1 MTAGGEQATAK
12 SGSVTPDPETA
23 GLKDAPIGPAADGS
37 KGSAGSTGSTG
48 SIGSTGRRPWWVW
61 AVPFAFLFALLC
73 VRNRFLFTT
82 RLYEQGDAGANSI
95 LIEQAKHFTLL
106 IGNYSRE
113 GFNHPGPAYL
123 YVQAF
128 GEYLFAD
135 ALHVVPTAWNAH
147 MLSVFALD
155 SAFVALAV
163 AVVYGWT
170 RSLRGAAICFAVFIA
185 FAVAYPPIVNSDW
198 MPYMYVPTYVVFV
211 IAAGSVVAGRSQDA
225 WIFALAGWFLI
236 HGQACFL
243 FFVPVLTLA
252 TGVAVLW
259 PHRRTLRASA
269 GSFFREQ
276 RRVWVPVACISA
288 VFALPIVLNL
298 VLHWPG
304 DFGKYIS
311 YGSSAQA
318 GGHSPHQIVL
328 YALWFWWPHR
338 HAWLAPVLLYA
349 LALAVT
355 YWLSRGPMRRFLF
368 ALLAINV
375 VSSLAFGVYAAVGID
390 DLSEYYIGYFY
401 WSAPLVTVLVVV
413 LGSAEAIRRR
423 PDSDSPGAQGT
434 AGSVIAL
441 RAFALSTAAAVLAA
455 AAAFVVLAVIP
466 GTHAN
471 TKDIDESLPRVVATL
486 AARAPGQTIVLHID
500 HSAWV
505 ETTGF
510 LVQAERS
517 GVKACVDDPRWTF
530 MMTKQ
535 FICTPAQAASGQAY
549 WFYVPPVPASAAVI
563 LRFSGVTVAPAPPP

>member
-1 MTAGGEQATAK
+1 MAAGGEPLTAVSG
-12 SGSVTPDPETA
+12 SGSVTPDDETA
-23 GLKDAPIGPAADGS
+23 GPADGS
-37 KGSAGSTGSTG
+37 VGPSAGGSTGSTG
-48 SIGSTGRRPWWVW
+48 LMGRRPWWVW
-61 AVPFAFLFALLC
+61 AVPFTFLFVLLC

-128 GEYLFAD
+128 GEYLFQD

-163 AVVYGWT
+163 GVVYGWT

-243 FFVPVLTLA
+243 FFVPVLTLVVLA
-252 TGVAVLW
+252 AVLW
-259 PHRRTLRASA
+259 PGRRTLRASA
-269 GSFFREQ
+269 GSFFRDQ
-276 RRVWVPVACISA
+276 RRVWVPVAVISG

-311 YGSSAQA
+311 YGASKQA
-318 GGHSPHQIVL
+318 GGHSLHRIVL

-349 LALAVT
+349 LALAAA
-355 YWLSRGPMRRFLF
+355 YWLSRGAMRRFLLV
-368 ALLAINV
+368 LLAINV
-375 VSSLAFGVYAAVGID
+375 VSSLAFVVYAAVGID

-413 LGSAEAIRRR
+413 LAAAEAIRPRAEA
-423 PDSDSPGAQGT
+423 PDTRVS
-434 AGSVIAL
+434 GSSGPARSAL
-441 RAFALSTAAAVLAA
+441 VQRSFALSTAAAVLAA

-471 TKDIDESLPRVVATL
+471 TKDVDESLPRVVATL
-486 AARAPGQTIVLHID
+486 AARAPGKTIVLHID

-517 GVKACVDDPRWTF
+517 GVKACLDDPWYTF

-549 WFYVPPVPASAAVI
+549 WFYTPHAPSSAAVI
-563 LRFSGVTVAPAPPP
+563 LRFSGVAVAPAPSS

>member
-1 MTAGGEQATAK
+1 MAGGGAPLTAMSG
-12 SGSVTPDPETA
+12 SGSVTPEPETA
-23 GLKDAPIGPAADGS
+23 GLKQA
-37 KGSAGSTGSTG
+37 SAGLAA
-48 SIGSTGRRPWWVW
+48 RRPWWVW
-61 AVPFAFLFALLC
+61 VVPFTVLFVLLC

-82 RLYEQGDAGANSI
+82 RLYEQGDGGANSI

-113 GFNHPGPAYL
+113 GFNHPGPAYM

-128 GEYLFAD
+128 GEYLFQD
-135 ALHVVPTAWNAH
+135 ALRVVPTAWNAH

-163 AVVYGWT
+163 GVVYGWT
-170 RSLRGAAICFAVFIA
+170 RSLRGAAICLAVFVA

-198 MPYMYVPTYVVFV
+198 MPYLYVPTYAVFV
-211 IAAGSVVAGRSQDA
+211 IAAGSVASERSQDA

-243 FFVPVLTLA
+243 FFVPVLTLVVLA
-252 TGVAVLW
+252 AVLW
-259 PHRRTLRASA
+259 PHRRRLRASA
-269 GSFFREQ
+269 GSFFRDQ
-276 RRVWVPVACISA
+276 RRAWVPVAVISG

-298 VLHWPG
+298 ALHWPG
-304 DFGKYIS
+304 DFGKYLS
-311 YGSSAQA
+311 YGTSKQA
-318 GGHSPHQIVL
+318 GGHSLHRIVL

-338 HAWLAPVLLYA
+338 HAWLAPVLLYP

-355 YWLSRGPMRRFLF
+355 CWISRGAMRRFLLV
-368 ALLAINV
+368 LLAVNV
-375 VSSLAFGVYAAVGID
+375 VSSLAFLVYAAVGID

-413 LGSAEAIRRR
+413 LAAAEAIR
-423 PDSDSPGAQGT
+423 PLA
-434 AGSVIAL
+434 A
-441 RAFALSTAAAVLAA
+441 RAFAASTAAAVLAA

-466 GTHAN
+466 GTHAS

-500 HSAWV
+500 HPAWV

-517 GVKACVDDPRWTF
+517 GVKACLDDPWYAF
-530 MMTKQ
+530 MMTEQ

-549 WFYVPPVPASAAVI
+549 WFYPPGVPSSAAVI
-563 LRFSGVTVAPAPPP
+563 LRFSGVAVAPAPSS